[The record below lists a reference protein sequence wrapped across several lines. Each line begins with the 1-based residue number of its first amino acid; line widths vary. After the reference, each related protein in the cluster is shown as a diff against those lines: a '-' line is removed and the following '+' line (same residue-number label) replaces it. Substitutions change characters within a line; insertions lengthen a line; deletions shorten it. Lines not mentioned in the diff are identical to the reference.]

1 MVFNFIGIPLFFML
15 IASVIGLLIGI
26 VKKNRK
32 MFNISRL
39 FLLVIVILYIVGAI
53 IFHQ

>member
-1 MVFNFIGIPLFFML
+1 MVFNFIGIPLLFML
-15 IASVIGLLIGI
+15 IASAIGLLIGI

-32 MFNISRL
+32 MINISTI

>member
-15 IASVIGLLIGI
+15 IASVIGLLIG
-26 VKKNRK
+26 VVRKNRK
-32 MFNISRL
+32 MLNICTI
-39 FLLVIVILYIVGAI
+39 FLLVIVILYIVAAI